1 MGFISKI
8 KKKVGFQQQ
17 GVESFDAINMSIHPK
32 QHEFRQSSDRFDD
45 CDGYYTKGKW
55 WENSNDTSYEE
66 WNEDAFDLYAR
77 QYHDLETDEDR
88 YSLYNQDRSWMMQ

>member
-8 KKKVGFQQQ
+8 KKKVGLQQQ
-17 GVESFDAINMSIHPK
+17 GMESIDAIEMFVHPK
-32 QHEFRQSSDRFDD
+32 PHEFRQSCARFDD

-55 WENSNDTSYEE
+55 WEDSNDTSYEE
-66 WNEDAFDLYAR
+66 LNEEAFDLYAR
-77 QYHDLETDEDR
+77 EYHGLETDEDR